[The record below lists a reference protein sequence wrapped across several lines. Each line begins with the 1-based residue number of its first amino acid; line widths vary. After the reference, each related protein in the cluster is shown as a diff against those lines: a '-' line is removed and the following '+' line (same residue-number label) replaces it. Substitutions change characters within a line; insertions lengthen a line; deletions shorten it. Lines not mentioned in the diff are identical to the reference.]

1 MEKFETLI
9 SEHPFFK
16 GLEPR
21 LLELI
26 VGCSANVR
34 FNAGE
39 FIAHEGD
46 PADKFYLIRHGRVAL
61 EVFVPGRGPITIE
74 TMHEGDVLGWSWLI
88 PPYHAHFDA
97 RALDLTRAVSVDGKC
112 LRTKCDNDPGLGYE
126 VLKRFSQLIVHRL
139 TATRLQL
146 LDLYG
151 KN

>member
-1 MEKFETLI
+1 VEKFETLI